1 MSKTLLTLSKIPEY
15 FHNPERVTTFSI
27 NTLIF
32 IDSLLAVFW
41 SIFSLT
47 KIYKEETTNAKT
59 HFTAIVED
67 KKKQRSKKQNEKK
80 SEKIAKLKYKIEKM
94 ESDE

>member
-41 SIFSLT
+41 AIFGLI
-47 KIYKEETTNAKT
+47 KVYKEETTNAKA

-67 KKKQRSKKQNEKK
+67 KKKQRSKRQKEKNPR
-80 SEKIAKLKYKIEKM
+80 KLQ
-94 ESDE
+94 S